1 MRWESKMAES
11 DSNHQW
17 PLPGLTAAASGV
29 SAASKTMQAFIDEL
43 SQMTQKNFEQTTRIM
58 EELQSVRSMGDLL
71 AVQTKFVQETFEAFN
86 ERLHRMSALMADLP
100 TELAQAGKDLADS
113 NVKATQGAA
122 ETMSK
127 SIAAIGNK
135 FGEPPR

>member
-1 MRWESKMAES
+1 MRWERKMAES
-11 DSNHQW
+11 DSNQQW
-17 PLPGLTAAASGV
+17 SLPGFTAAAGGV

-43 SQMTQKNFEQTTRIM
+43 SQITQKNFEQTTRIM

-100 TELAQAGKDLADS
+100 TELAQAGKDLADA
-113 NVKATQGAA
+113 NVKATQGAT

-127 SIAAIGNK
+127 SIASIGNK

>member
-11 DSNHQW
+11 HSNQQW
-17 PLPGLTAAASGV
+17 SLPGFTAAAGGV

-43 SQMTQKNFEQTTRIM
+43 SQITQKNFEQTTRIM

-100 TELAQAGKDLADS
+100 TELAQAGKDLADA
-113 NVKATQGAA
+113 NVKATQDAT

-135 FGEPPR
+135 LGEPPR

>member
-1 MRWESKMAES
+1 
-11 DSNHQW
+11 
-17 PLPGLTAAASGV
+17 
-29 SAASKTMQAFIDEL
+29 
-43 SQMTQKNFEQTTRIM
+43 M

-71 AVQTKFVQETFEAFN
+71 AVQTKFVQETFETFN

-100 TELAQAGKDLADS
+100 TELAQAGKDFADS
-113 NVKATQGAA
+113 SAKATQDAA

-135 FGEPPR
+135 LGEPPR

>member
-1 MRWESKMAES
+1 MAES
-11 DSNHQW
+11 DSNQQW
-17 PLPGLTAAASGV
+17 SLPGFTAAAGGV

-43 SQMTQKNFEQTTRIM
+43 SQITQKNFEQTTRIM

-100 TELAQAGKDLADS
+100 TELAQAGKDLADA
-113 NVKATQGAA
+113 NVKATQDAT

-127 SIAAIGNK
+127 SIASIGNK

>member
-1 MRWESKMAES
+1 MAES
-11 DSNHQW
+11 HSNQQW
-17 PLPGLTAAASGV
+17 SLPGFTAAAGGV

-43 SQMTQKNFEQTTRIM
+43 SQITQKNFEQTTRIM

-100 TELAQAGKDLADS
+100 TELAQAGKDLADA
-113 NVKATQGAA
+113 NVKATQDAT

-127 SIAAIGNK
+127 SIASIGNK

>member
-1 MRWESKMAES
+1 MRWERKMAES
-11 DSNHQW
+11 DSNQQW
-17 PLPGLTAAASGV
+17 SLPGFTAAAGGV

-43 SQMTQKNFEQTTRIM
+43 SQITQKNFEQTTRIM

-100 TELAQAGKDLADS
+100 TELAQAGKDLADA
-113 NVKATQGAA
+113 NVKATQDAT

-127 SIAAIGNK
+127 SIASIGNK